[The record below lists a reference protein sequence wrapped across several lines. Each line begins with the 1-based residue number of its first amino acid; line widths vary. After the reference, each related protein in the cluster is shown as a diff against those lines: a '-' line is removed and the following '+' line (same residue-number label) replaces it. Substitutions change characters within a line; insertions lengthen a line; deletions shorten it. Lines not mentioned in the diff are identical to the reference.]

1 MCWNIWNIWSLDSYC
16 RTELSFPSIVMFSL
30 NSKLSMFYLF
40 LDHSPP
46 IFALLLLIFQSQRR
60 YCFLWEPFLD
70 PAYLSPNICAPIAL
84 CTCHHVN
91 PCDRS
96 CNREFYFSQPRT
108 ALIYFNWMQS
118 QLPPLPH
125 FPVSVR
131 QIYVISF
138 PSKFLPLPP
147 PSSSFIFLQDFFSLI
162 CPTEQS

>member
-91 PCDRS
+91 PCDQGS
-96 CNREFYFSQPRT
+96 YLFCS
-108 ALIYFNWMQS
+108 LVS
-118 QLPPLPH
+118 LPH
-125 FPVSVR
+125 RVDANRYLRERKNEWMIIWIKGQVSSIGLADH
-131 QIYVISF
+131 IYTFAIMATLF
-138 PSKFLPLPP
+138 QYHKFILKFLK
-147 PSSSFIFLQDFFSLI
+147 
-162 CPTEQS
+162 